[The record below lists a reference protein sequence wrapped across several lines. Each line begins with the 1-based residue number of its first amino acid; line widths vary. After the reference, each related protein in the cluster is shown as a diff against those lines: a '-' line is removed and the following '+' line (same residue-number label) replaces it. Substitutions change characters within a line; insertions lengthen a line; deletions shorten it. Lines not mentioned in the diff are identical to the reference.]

1 MIDLRWVRLEKSDD
15 GIRVL
20 TLDRPPVN
28 ALGFELVEDL
38 GRAAEKLRKDEVAR
52 CLIVRSSQRHFC
64 AGADLKERQ
73 SMTVDEVRSFITM
86 LSGAVSA
93 IAALPYPS
101 IAAIRGAAV
110 GGGCELA
117 LACDLRVVAEDAA
130 MGLRE
135 TALAILPGAGGTQ
148 RLSRIAGL
156 ARAKRWIF
164 TAKAFSAAEALADG
178 VADKVVAAERLD
190 AEARRLAEAIAAN
203 GPVAVRQAK
212 KAIDGG
218 FDLPIAEALAHEWDC
233 YQAVLATEDRME
245 ALRAFSE
252 KRPPRFKGR

>member
-1 MIDLRWVRLEKSDD
+1 MIDLRWVRCEGTDD
-15 GIRVL
+15 GVRIL
-20 TLDRPPVN
+20 TLDRAPVN
-28 ALGFELVEDL
+28 ALGFELVEEL
-38 GRAAEKLRKDEVAR
+38 GVAAESLRRDDAAR

-73 SMTVDEVRSFITM
+73 TMSVDEVRSFVAK
-86 LSGAVSA
+86 LSAAVAA
-93 IAALPYPS
+93 IASLPFPS

-117 LACDLRVVAEDAA
+117 LACDLRVVAEDVA

-135 TALAILPGAGGTQ
+135 TALAIIPGAGGTQ
-148 RLSRIAGL
+148 RLARIAGL

-164 TAKAFSAAEALADG
+164 TAKAYSAAEALADG
-178 VADKVVAAERLD
+178 VADKVVAPERLD

-218 FDLPIAEALAHEWDC
+218 FDLPIAEALAHERDC
-233 YQAVLATEDRME
+233 YQAVLATEDRLE
-245 ALRAFSE
+245 ALRAFAE
-252 KRPPRFKGR
+252 RLPPRFKGR

>member
-1 MIDLRWVRLEKSDD
+1 MIDLRWIRIETTTD
-15 GIRVL
+15 GVVLL

-28 ALGFELVEDL
+28 ALGFEIVEDL
-38 GRAAEKLRKDEVAR
+38 GMAVAGLRKDGEAR

-73 SMTVDEVRSFITM
+73 TMSADDVRSFLAM
-86 LSGAVSA
+86 LGGAVSA
-93 IAALPYPS
+93 VASLPFPS

-117 LACDLRVVAEDAA
+117 MACDLRIAAEDAT

-135 TALAILPGAGGTQ
+135 TALAVIPGAGGTQ
-148 RLSRIAGL
+148 RLTRIAGL

-178 VADKVVAAERLD
+178 VVDKVVAAERLD
-190 AEARRLAEAIAAN
+190 AEARRLAETIAAN
-203 GPVAVRQAK
+203 GPVAVREAK
-212 KAIDGG
+212 RAIDGG
-218 FDLPIAEALAHEWDC
+218 FDLPIAEALAHEWEC
-233 YQAVLATEDRME
+233 YQQVIATEDRVE

>member
-1 MIDLRWVRLEKSDD
+1 MIDLRWVRLEKTED

-20 TLDRPPVN
+20 TLDRPPIN

-38 GRAAEKLRKDEVAR
+38 ARAVDRVRKDEAAR

-73 SMTVDEVRSFITM
+73 AMSLDEVRSFVTM
-86 LSGAVSA
+86 LSSAVASVA
-93 IAALPYPS
+93 TLPIPS
-101 IAAIRGAAV
+101 IAAVRGAAV

-117 LACDLRVVAEDAA
+117 LACDLRVVAEDAT

-148 RLSRIAGL
+148 RLARIAGL

-190 AEARRLAEAIAAN
+190 AEARRLAETISAN
-203 GPVAVRQAK
+203 GPIAVRQAK
-212 KAIDGG
+212 KAIEGG
-218 FDLPIAEALAHEWDC
+218 FDLPIAEALAHEWEC
-233 YQAVLATEDRME
+233 YQAVLTTEDRNE

-252 KRPPRFKGR
+252 HRPPRFEGR

>member
-1 MIDLRWVRLEKSDD
+1 MIDLRWVRIERTED

-38 GRAAEKLRKDEVAR
+38 GRAVARLRKDDEAR

-73 SMTVDEVRSFITM
+73 TMSVDEVRSFVTM
-86 LSGAVSA
+86 LGSAVSA
-93 IAALPYPS
+93 VASLPFPS
-101 IAAIRGAAV
+101 VAAIRGAAV

-117 LACDLRVVAEDAA
+117 LACDLRVVAEDAT

-135 TALAILPGAGGTQ
+135 TALAVLPGAGGTQ
-148 RLSRIAGL
+148 RLARIAGL

-212 KAIDGG
+212 RAIDGG
-218 FDLPIAEALAHEWDC
+218 FDLPIAEALAHEWEC
-233 YQAVLATEDRME
+233 YQALIATDDRME
-245 ALRAFSE
+245 ALRAFAE
-252 KRPPRFKGR
+252 GRPPRFKGR

>member
-1 MIDLRWVRLEKSDD
+1 MIDLRWVRLEETDD

-38 GRAAEKLRKDEVAR
+38 GRAAESLRKDEAAR

-73 SMTVDEVRSFITM
+73 AMSVDEVRSFVTM
-86 LSGAVSA
+86 LSSAVSA
-93 IAALPYPS
+93 IATLPIPS

-164 TAKAFSAAEALADG
+164 TAKAYSAAEALADG
-178 VADKVVAAERLD
+178 VADKVVAPERLD

-212 KAIDGG
+212 KAIEGG
-218 FDLPIAEALAHEWDC
+218 FDLPIAEALAYEWER
-233 YQAVLATEDRME
+233 YQAVLPTDDRIE

>member
-1 MIDLRWVRLEKSDD
+1 MIDLRWVRLEKTDD

-38 GRAAEKLRKDEVAR
+38 GRAAESLRKDEAAR

-73 SMTVDEVRSFITM
+73 AMSVDEVRSFVTM
-86 LSGAVSA
+86 LSSAVSA
-93 IAALPYPS
+93 IATLPIPS

-164 TAKAFSAAEALADG
+164 TAKAYSAAEALADG
-178 VADKVVAAERLD
+178 VADKVVAPERLD

-212 KAIDGG
+212 KAIEGG
-218 FDLPIAEALAHEWDC
+218 FDLPIAEALAYEWEC
-233 YQAVLATEDRME
+233 YQAVLATDDRIE

>member
-1 MIDLRWVRLEKSDD
+1 MSALNWIRLESTPD

-28 ALGFELVEDL
+28 ALGLDLVGDL
-38 GRAAEKLRKDEVAR
+38 EQAVARLPRDAAAR

-73 SMTVDEVRSFITM
+73 SMSIDDVRAFVTR
-86 LSGAVSA
+86 LSSVMSAVA
-93 IAALPYPS
+93 KLPFPS

-117 LACDLRVVAEDAA
+117 LACDLRIVAEDAT

-148 RLSRIAGL
+148 RLARIAGP

-164 TAKAFSAAEALADG
+164 TARAHSAAEALADG
-178 VADKVVAAERLD
+178 VADKVVSSERLD
-190 AEARRLAEAIAAN
+190 FEARRLAETIAAN
-203 GPVAVRQAK
+203 GPIAVRQAK

-218 FDLPIAEALAHEWDC
+218 IDLPIADALAFEWDC
-233 YQAVLATEDRME
+233 YQAVLETEDRDE
-245 ALRAFSE
+245 ALRAFAE
-252 KRPPRFKGR
+252 RRPPRFKGR

>member
-1 MIDLRWVRLEKSDD
+1 MIDLRWVRLEKTED

-38 GRAAEKLRKDEVAR
+38 ARAVDRVRKDETAR

-73 SMTVDEVRSFITM
+73 AMSLDEVRSFVTM
-86 LSGAVSA
+86 LSSAVASVA
-93 IAALPYPS
+93 TLPIPS
-101 IAAIRGAAV
+101 IASVRGAAV

-117 LACDLRVVAEDAA
+117 LACDLRVVAEDAT

-148 RLSRIAGL
+148 RLARIAGL
-156 ARAKRWIF
+156 ARAKWWIF

-190 AEARRLAEAIAAN
+190 AEARRLAETISAN

-212 KAIDGG
+212 KAIEGG
-218 FDLPIAEALAHEWDC
+218 FDLPIAEALAHEWEC
-233 YQAVLATEDRME
+233 YQAVLATEDRNE

-252 KRPPRFKGR
+252 HRPPRFEGR

>member
-1 MIDLRWVRLEKSDD
+1 MIDLRWVRLEKTDD

-38 GRAAEKLRKDEVAR
+38 GRAAENLRKDEAAR

-73 SMTVDEVRSFITM
+73 GMSVDEVRSFVTM
-86 LSGAVSA
+86 LSSAVSA
-93 IAALPYPS
+93 IATLPIPS

-164 TAKAFSAAEALADG
+164 TAKAYSAAEALADG
-178 VADKVVAAERLD
+178 VADKVVAPERLD

-212 KAIDGG
+212 KAIEGG
-218 FDLPIAEALAHEWDC
+218 FDLPIAEALAYEWEC
-233 YQAVLATEDRME
+233 YQAVLATDDRIE

>member
-1 MIDLRWVRLEKSDD
+1 MIDLRWVRLEKTDD

-38 GRAAEKLRKDEVAR
+38 GRAAESLRKDEAAR

-73 SMTVDEVRSFITM
+73 GMSVDEVRSFVTM
-86 LSGAVSA
+86 LSSAVSA
-93 IAALPYPS
+93 IATLPIPS

-164 TAKAFSAAEALADG
+164 TAKAYSAAEALADG
-178 VADKVVAAERLD
+178 VADKVVAPERLD

-212 KAIDGG
+212 KAIEGG
-218 FDLPIAEALAHEWDC
+218 FDLPIAEGLAYEWEC
-233 YQAVLATEDRME
+233 YQAVLATDDRIE

>member
-1 MIDLRWVRLEKSDD
+1 MIDLRWVRLEKTDD

-38 GRAAEKLRKDEVAR
+38 GRAAESLRKDEAAR

-73 SMTVDEVRSFITM
+73 AMSVDEVRSFVTM
-86 LSGAVSA
+86 LSSALSA
-93 IAALPYPS
+93 IATLPIPS

-164 TAKAFSAAEALADG
+164 TAKAYSAAEALADG
-178 VADKVVAAERLD
+178 VADKVVAPERLD

-212 KAIDGG
+212 KAIEGG
-218 FDLPIAEALAHEWDC
+218 FDLPIAEALAYEWEC
-233 YQAVLATEDRME
+233 YQALLATDDRIE

>member
-1 MIDLRWVRLEKSDD
+1 MIDLRWVRLEKTDD

-38 GRAAEKLRKDEVAR
+38 GRAAENLRKDEAAR

-73 SMTVDEVRSFITM
+73 GMSVDEVRSFVTM
-86 LSGAVSA
+86 LSSAVGA
-93 IAALPYPS
+93 IATLPIPS

-164 TAKAFSAAEALADG
+164 TAKAYSAAEALADG
-178 VADKVVAAERLD
+178 VADKVVAPERLD

-212 KAIDGG
+212 KAIEGG
-218 FDLPIAEALAHEWDC
+218 FDLPIAEALAYEWEC
-233 YQAVLATEDRME
+233 YQAVLATDDRIE

>member
-1 MIDLRWVRLEKSDD
+1 MIDLRWVRTEKTED

-38 GRAAEKLRKDEVAR
+38 ARATETLGKDEDAR
-52 CLIVRSSQRHFC
+52 CVIVRSSQRHFC
-64 AGADLKERQ
+64 AGADLKERRTM
-73 SMTVDEVRSFITM
+73 STDEVRSFVT
-86 LSGAVSA
+86 LLGSAFSA
-93 IAALPYPS
+93 IASLRFPS

-117 LACDLRVVAEDAA
+117 LACDLRLVAEDAT

-148 RLSRIAGL
+148 RLARIAGP

-218 FDLPIAEALAHEWDC
+218 FDLPMAEALAHEWEC
-233 YQAVLATEDRME
+233 YQAVIATEDRLE
-245 ALRAFSE
+245 ALRAFAE
-252 KRPPRFKGR
+252 RRPPRYQGR

>member
-1 MIDLRWVRLEKSDD
+1 MIDLRWVRLEKTDD

-38 GRAAEKLRKDEVAR
+38 GRAAEKLRKDEAAR
-52 CLIVRSSQRHFC
+52 CLIVRSGQRHFC

-73 SMTVDEVRSFITM
+73 AMSVDEVRSFVTM
-86 LSGAVSA
+86 LSSAVGA
-93 IAALPYPS
+93 IATLPIPS

-148 RLSRIAGL
+148 RLARIAGL

-164 TAKAFSAAEALADG
+164 TAKAYSAAEALADG
-178 VADKVVAAERLD
+178 VADKVVAPERLD

-212 KAIDGG
+212 KAIEGG
-218 FDLPIAEALAHEWDC
+218 FDLPIAEALAYEWEC
-233 YQAVLATEDRME
+233 YQAVLATDDRIE

>member
-1 MIDLRWVRLEKSDD
+1 MIDLRWVRLEGLAD
-15 GIRVL
+15 GLRVL

-38 GRAAEKLRKDEVAR
+38 GRAAERARKDEGAR

-73 SMTVDEVRSFITM
+73 TMSVDDVRSFITM
-86 LSGAVSA
+86 LSTAVGA
-93 IAALPYPS
+93 IAALPFPT
-101 IAAIRGAAV
+101 IAAVRGAAV

-148 RLSRIAGL
+148 RLARIAGPS
-156 ARAKRWIF
+156 RAKRWIF

-178 VADKVVAAERLD
+178 VADKVVAPERLD

-212 KAIDGG
+212 KAIDEGL
-218 FDLPIAEALAHEWDC
+218 DLPMVEALAHEWDC
-233 YQAVLATEDRME
+233 FQAVLSTEDRLE

-252 KRPPRFKGR
+252 RRPPSFKGR

>member
-1 MIDLRWVRLEKSDD
+1 MIDLRWVRLEKTDD

-38 GRAAEKLRKDEVAR
+38 GRAAESLRKDEAAR

-73 SMTVDEVRSFITM
+73 AMSVDEVRSFVTM
-86 LSGAVSA
+86 LSSAVSA
-93 IAALPYPS
+93 IATLPIPS

-164 TAKAFSAAEALADG
+164 TAKAYSAAEAFADG
-178 VADKVVAAERLD
+178 VADKVVAPERLD

-212 KAIDGG
+212 KAIEGG
-218 FDLPIAEALAHEWDC
+218 FDLPIAEALAYEWEC
-233 YQAVLATEDRME
+233 YQAVLATDDRIE